1 VLPQDYEEII
11 SRYRRNTAQD
21 REWLEKRFLL
31 DLWDDQEAADRE
43 RERVVSTQE
52 RLADEIAKLDNE
64 LTAPDSSARNCV

>member
-1 VLPQDYEEII
+1 M
-11 SRYRRNTAQD
+11 
-21 REWLEKRFLL
+21 L

>member
-1 VLPQDYEEII
+1 MLPQDYEEII

-64 LTAPDSSARNCV
+64 LTAPDSSARNCL

>member
-11 SRYRRNTAQD
+11 SRYHRNTAQD

-43 RERVVSTQE
+43 RERVASTQE

-64 LTAPDSSARNCV
+64 LTAPDSSARNCL